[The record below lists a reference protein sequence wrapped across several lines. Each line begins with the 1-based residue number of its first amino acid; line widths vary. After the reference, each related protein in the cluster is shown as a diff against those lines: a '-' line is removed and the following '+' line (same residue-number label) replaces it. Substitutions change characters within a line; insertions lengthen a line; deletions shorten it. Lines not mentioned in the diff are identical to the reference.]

1 MEDGPQCGL
10 VETEDR
16 QVTVAAMQ
24 ARKFSNVDQSSSKGD
39 GKKWMEVEYT
49 LEVESIGFIDEL
61 DVGREK

>member
-1 MEDGPQCGL
+1 M
-10 VETEDR
+10 
-16 QVTVAAMQ
+16 TVAAMQ
-24 ARKFSNVDQSSSKGD
+24 ARKFSNVDYSSIKGD